1 MLSLVGAS
9 VDSVVNQ
16 FSILCVAFEP
26 STANVIACATC
37 TPGSTGFAAYEE
49 ALWVAIKGYLKL
61 GREFRPATITSTDSA
76 LADFFHGLIHETG
89 TDVVCIGRDQAV
101 AWPSTACAAAAGD
114 GEAPK
119 LGAVMDRVLAGLGT
133 AAPPRRWVRRP
144 ARRRSYSSSAR
155 ATTRSA
161 ARCWRVRQLKRCSA
175 CKRTA
180 YCGADCQRTDW
191 PSHRA
196 VCKKIQQVNAKLDET
211 ARRLSGHDAA
221 RCMISDFFSSARP
234 HRAALAPRRTT
245 APPCT
250 SG

>member
-1 MLSLVGAS
+1 MADSDYAVGEKFLGLNARASRDGDDGEAAVGTALHVELVGAS
-9 VDSVVNQ
+9 VDSVVGQ

-26 STANVIACATC
+26 STASVIACAAC

-49 ALWVAIKGYLKL
+49 ALWVAIKGYLAL

-101 AWPSTACAAAAGD
+101 AWPSTACAAAVAD

-119 LGAVMDRVLAGLGT
+119 LGAVMDRVLAGLGGRAAEAMGAAAG
-133 AAPPRRWVRRP
+133 AAPQLQLLGACHHEKCGALL
-144 ARRRSYSSSAR
+144 AR
-155 ATTRSA
+155 
-161 ARCWRVRQLKRCSA
+161 RQLKRCSA

-196 VCKKIQQVNAKLDET
+196 VCKKIQQVNAKLDENG
-211 ARRLSGHDAA
+211 AKVEWA
-221 RCMISDFFSSARP
+221 
-234 HRAALAPRRTT
+234 
-245 APPCT
+245 
-250 SG
+250 